1 MKKVQEKGFALVL
14 SLVLLLVMSLMGG
27 SLIVIASGDHKN
39 NNTSDQY
46 QQAFYVAETGLMEGE
61 KWVIDNYLGPWH
73 KAGTAENPYAGTVP
87 TYEDTMKSKDASFKV
102 PEKDDDKYEEYEANV
117 AEYDTHVKN
126 YKPMFLDPDL
136 TLDEGS
142 TSFIRHTYGK
152 GPAYNEYMI
161 LDESKTKCMNSFKN
175 IEAAKNLWVASGLL
189 PIRGL
194 FWDIIG
200 PLAAKK
206 YLLEEAD
213 KALAFTSS
221 EITDILI
228 KEEEYLR
235 RYKYEFFVINVG
247 GSVYKGSGSSVAQS
261 SDGAASQQGTAYK
274 IYACGKFFDSAG
286 NLQIIVPLETM
297 VVMPY

>member
-61 KWVIDNYLGPWH
+61 KWVVDNYLGPWH
-73 KAGTAENPYAGTVP
+73 KAGTAEDPYAGTVP
-87 TYEDTMKSKDASFKV
+87 TYDDLMKSKDASFSK
-102 PEKDDDKYEEYEANV
+102 PGADDPGKAEYDANV
-117 AEYDTHVKN
+117 AEYETHVKN
-126 YKPMFLDPDL
+126 YKPMFLDLGDA
-136 TLDEGS
+136 GS

-152 GPAYNEYMI
+152 GPAYNRYHI
-161 LDESKTKCMNSFKN
+161 LDGAKTKCMNSFKN
-175 IEAAKNLWVASGLL
+175 IEAGNELWVASGLL

-194 FWDIIG
+194 FWDIVG
-200 PLAAKK
+200 PLVIKK

-221 EITDILI
+221 EITDILK
-228 KEEEYLR
+228 KEEEYLS
-235 RYKYEFFVINVG
+235 RYKYEFFVI
-247 GSVYKGSGSSVAQS
+247 
-261 SDGAASQQGTAYK
+261 
-274 IYACGKFFDSAG
+274 
-286 NLQIIVPLETM
+286 LQK
-297 VVMPY
+297 

>member
-1 MKKVQEKGFALVL
+1 
-14 SLVLLLVMSLMGG
+14 
-27 SLIVIASGDHKN
+27 
-39 NNTSDQY
+39 
-46 QQAFYVAETGLMEGE
+46 MEGE

-87 TYEDTMKSKDASFKV
+87 TYDDMMKSKDASFSK
-102 PEKDDDKYEEYEANV
+102 PGADDPGKAEYDANV
-117 AEYDTHVKN
+117 AEYETHVKN
-126 YKPMFLDPDL
+126 YKPMFLDLGDA
-136 TLDEGS
+136 GS

-152 GPAYNEYMI
+152 GPAYNMYHI
-161 LDESKTKCMNSFKN
+161 LDGAKTKCMNSFKN
-175 IEAAKNLWVASGLL
+175 IEAGNELWVASGLL

-194 FWDIIG
+194 FWDIVG

-228 KEEEYLR
+228 KEEEYLS

-261 SDGAASQQGTAYK
+261 SGGAVSQQGTAYK